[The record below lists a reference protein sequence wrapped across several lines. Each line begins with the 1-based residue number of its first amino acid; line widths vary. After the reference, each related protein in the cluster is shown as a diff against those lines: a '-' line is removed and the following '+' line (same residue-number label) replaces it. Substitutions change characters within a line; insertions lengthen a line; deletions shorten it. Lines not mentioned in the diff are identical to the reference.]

1 MIELEARAVATVG
14 AELGE
19 GPVWVE
25 RDRTLWFTDIKAPRA
40 YRYDPANGALN
51 HWDAPGQVGWVLPSA
66 DGDYLA
72 GLQSGIHRFDP
83 AIGFTPLVAVEP
95 EWPGNRANDAT
106 VDPAGRLWF
115 GTMDDG
121 EKQPNGHIYR
131 ADGRG
136 IARLV
141 DGISITNGPA
151 VSPDG
156 RTLYY
161 NDTIGG
167 LIYAADLDGEG
178 TPTNTRV
185 FARIDP
191 ADGHP
196 DGPVVDAE
204 GHLWVGL
211 FGGWSVRRYAPD
223 GTHVATVRFPVANI
237 TKVAF
242 GGPDRRTAFATTA
255 KLNLSA
261 EARAGQT
268 LAGDL
273 FAFDP
278 GVAGQAS
285 HEVAALALER
295 LY

>member
-1 MIELEARAVATVG
+1 MTSKMAEPVCTVG

-25 RDRTLWFTDIKAPRA
+25 RDQALWFVDIKNHRVH
-40 YRYDPANGALN
+40 RFDPSAATIRS
-51 HWDAPGQVGWVLPSA
+51 WDAPGQVGWVLPSEE
-66 DGDYLA
+66 GDMLA
-72 GLQSGIHRFDP
+72 GLQTGLHRFDP
-83 AIGFTPLVAVEP
+83 ATGFEALVAVEP
-95 EWPGNRANDAT
+95 HLPGNRANDAT

-121 EKQPNGHIYR
+121 ETAPSGHIYR

-136 IARLV
+136 IARMAG
-141 DGISITNGPA
+141 GISITNGPA

-156 RTLYY
+156 RTLYH
-161 NDTIGG
+161 NDTAGG
-167 LIYAADLDGEG
+167 LIFASDLDEEG
-178 TPTNTRV
+178 HLLNTRL
-185 FARIDP
+185 FASIDP
-191 ADGHP
+191 KEGHP
-196 DGPVVDAE
+196 DGPVVDAD
-204 GHLWVGL
+204 GYLWVGL

-223 GTHVATVRFPVANI
+223 GSVVASVRFPVANV

-242 GGPDRRTAFATTA
+242 GGADGRTAYATTA
-255 KLNLSA
+255 KLNLSP
-261 EARAGQT
+261 EARAAQP

-278 GVAGQAS
+278 GVAGQPGRTVAS
-285 HEVAALALER
+285 LRPER